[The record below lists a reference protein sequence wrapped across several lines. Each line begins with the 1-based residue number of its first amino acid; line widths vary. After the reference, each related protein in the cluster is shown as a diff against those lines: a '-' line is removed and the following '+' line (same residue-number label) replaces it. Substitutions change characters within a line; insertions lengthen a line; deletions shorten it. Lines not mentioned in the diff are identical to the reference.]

1 MQKQSMWSRWNSWN
15 HQQASIWSLIL
26 LSMVSLSF
34 FLSDWLISI
43 VTFADITLGFVLA
56 TLIVIGAFKVKTTQ
70 VKWIG
75 LPLAII
81 LINNGYQFFTNYSF
95 NIRLGIASFIKIAF
109 YLVVITSLFN
119 YIKERSFEKK
129 FLLIL
134 NWAALILGVIGIYI
148 TIALYSDGQLPYR
161 FFWEFTR
168 YDIYSY
174 FFESN
179 PAIIRT
185 RSLFSEPA
193 HFGYFLNLV
202 LAFNLFSRIKFEK
215 QWLFNFLL
223 TLIIFSTFSYSMIG
237 IMGLYF
243 GMKITKKIIDKE
255 MKWHS
260 SYWVLIIGLVVLTV
274 VFWEFIEVT
283 LVQRTLALF
292 SGEDTSAQ
300 MRLIESWHYIQRN
313 TILFGNGIGHTPVIT
328 NTFAYFQSDLGILG
342 TVAALA
348 LTISIMK
355 HNFALGVLFV
365 LLNVSKGGYLGP
377 AYWLMVLCVLVFMN
391 HTGSEYSK
399 HQFKIYN
406 SSNYKVGG

>member
-43 VTFADITLGFVLA
+43 ATFADITLGFVLT
-56 TLIVIGAFKVKTTQ
+56 TLIVIGAFKVKTRQ
-70 VKWIG
+70 IKWIG

-81 LINNGYQFFTNYSF
+81 LINNGYQFFTNDSF

-109 YLVVITSLFN
+109 YLVVITGLFN

-237 IMGLYF
+237 IMGLSF

-255 MKWHS
+255 MKWRS
-260 SYWVLIIGLVVLTV
+260 SYWVLTIGLVVLMV

-300 MRLIESWHYIQRN
+300 MRLIESWQYIQRD
-313 TILFGNGIGHTPVIT
+313 TILFGNGVGHTPVIT

-391 HTGSEYSK
+391 HTGPEYSK
-399 HQFKIYN
+399 RQFKIYN
-406 SSNYKVGG
+406 PSNFKVGG